1 MLRGMK
7 RLNRYENR
15 ILKIAK
21 LGGKLI
27 RLKQYGFST
36 KTEEGFRFPIYVLEI
51 GKPKALK
58 KNLAGVIAGV
68 HGLETIGIRVLLDF
82 LDDIFARK
90 TSVLYQEIKNG
101 EVGIVCIPIL
111 NPGGVALKRRS
122 NPKGVD
128 LMRNSGV
135 EAVKA
140 PFFFGGHKYSNIF
153 PYYRG
158 KVLQTESRVL
168 DRFFHEYFLKAENE
182 MIPVVDIHSGFG
194 VVDHVWWPYAS
205 THEPCVDETLFQKI
219 AFHFTNSLNHFLYR
233 FGPQSETYTTHGDLW
248 DRLYDRFQKITHETR
263 TVQKSRFLPL
273 TLEIGTWSD
282 INIDPLKLFRKRGIF
297 NPARESKQKSI
308 VSHRKFL
315 TDMMRLAKMNSSD
328 LS

>member
-15 ILKIAK
+15 ILKIVK
-21 LGGKLI
+21 SGGKLV
-27 RLKQYGFST
+27 RLKQFGFSS

-51 GKPKALK
+51 GKPKAIK
-58 KNLAGVIAGV
+58 KNLSGLVAGV

-82 LDDIFARK
+82 LDDLFVRK
-90 TSVLYQEIKNG
+90 TSVLYNEINSG
-101 EVGIVCIPIL
+101 DLGIVCIPIL
-111 NPGGVALKRRS
+111 NPGGVAMKRRS

-140 PFFFGGHKYSNIF
+140 PFFFGGHKYSNFF
-153 PYYRG
+153 PYFRG
-158 KVLQTESRVL
+158 NVLQSESRVL
-168 DRFFHEYFLKAENE
+168 DRFFYEYLLPAENE

-194 VVDHVWWPYAS
+194 TVDHVWWPYAS
-205 THEPCVDETLFQKI
+205 THEPCADEPLFQKM
-219 AFHFTNSLNHFLYR
+219 AHHFTDSLNHYLYR

-248 DRLYDRFQKITHETR
+248 DRLYDLFQKSKDQNSTQT
-263 TVQKSRFLPL
+263 TSRFLPL

-282 INIDPLKLFRKRGIF
+282 IKIDPWKIFRKRGIF

-308 VSHRKFL
+308 ISHRKFL
-315 TDMMRLAKMNSSD
+315 CDVMRLAKQNSSE

>member
-15 ILKIAK
+15 ILRIVK
-21 LGGKLI
+21 LGGKLV
-27 RLKQYGFST
+27 RLKQYGFSS

-51 GKPKALK
+51 GKPKAIK
-58 KNLAGVIAGV
+58 KNVSALVAGV

-82 LDDIFARK
+82 LDHLLTHK
-90 TSVLYQEIKNG
+90 TSVLYNEIKNG
-101 EVGIVCIPIL
+101 ELGIVCIPIL
-111 NPGGVALKRRS
+111 NPGGVAMKRRS
-122 NPKGVD
+122 NPRGVD

-140 PFFFGGHKYSNIF
+140 PFFFGGHKYSNFF

-158 KVLQTESRVL
+158 NVLQSESRVL
-168 DRFFHEYFLKAENE
+168 DRFFYEYLLNAENE

-194 VVDHVWWPYAS
+194 TIDHVWWPYAS
-205 THEPCVDETLFQKI
+205 IHRPCADEPLFQKM
-219 AFHFTNSLNHFLYR
+219 ANHFTNSLNHYLYR

-248 DRLYDRFQKITHETR
+248 DRLYDLFLERANSKTNAQN
-263 TVQKSRFLPL
+263 SRFLPL
-273 TLEIGTWSD
+273 TLEMGTWSD
-282 INIDPLKLFRKRGIF
+282 IKIDPWKIFRKRGIF

-308 VSHRKFL
+308 ISHRKFL
-315 TDMMRLAKMNSSD
+315 SDVMRLAKQKVDD
-328 LS
+328 LV